1 MDKNLLKF
9 QNTALSTKL
18 DFLKKEIKT
27 LKTINESLEMK
38 VKNNE
43 TFLSV
48 FSLAWNHVKSFFFSK
63 KSKKF
68 LVVCIRT

>member
-1 MDKNLLKF
+1 MNLLKF

-27 LKTINESLEMK
+27 LKTINESLEIK

-48 FSLAWNHVKSFFFSK
+48 FSLTWEDVIFF
-63 KSKKF
+63 
-68 LVVCIRT
+68 

>member
-1 MDKNLLKF
+1 MSSLKF

-27 LKTINESLEMK
+27 LKTINESLEIK
-38 VKNNE
+38 VKNSE

-48 FSLAWNHVKSFFFSK
+48 FSIAWGHVIF
-63 KSKKF
+63 
-68 LVVCIRT
+68 